1 MKIRRVSQIITV
13 ITRRCSTQKSYSTA
27 ALPLTT
33 ENFEDVVAECYP
45 RPYSEI
51 PGPKQLPIIGNSWR
65 FAPVIGHYKIQDL
78 DKVMWSLYE
87 EYGKIVKVGG
97 LIGHPD
103 LLFVFDGD
111 NIQKIFRQEEH
122 MPHRPSMPSLH
133 YYKERLQKDFFEG
146 HEGVI
151 GIHGPKWDRFRKQ
164 VQQIML
170 TPSTAKSYV
179 QPLDEI
185 ASDFL
190 NRMKESLDEN
200 AELPENFLFEIYKW
214 ALESVARVSL
224 DTRLGCLEPNLPKDS
239 ESQKIIDSINTF
251 FWNVAEVELKM
262 PIWRIYKNKPF
273 RKYIGA
279 LEDFRTLCMRNISRA
294 MITKAN
300 SNIVSK
306 KDGNASILERILK
319 KTGSSKTAA
328 VLALDLL
335 LVGVDTTSI
344 AVASTLYQLAINPEK
359 QEKLFK
365 ELNEALPD
373 SDTAIN
379 EAALE
384 KFHYLKACIKET
396 LRMYPVIIG
405 NGRSLTSDTIIEG
418 YMVPKGTHVIF
429 PHLVVSNITKYF
441 KNPNEFLPGRWLK
454 LKDSDGGCKHAHKI
468 HPFVSLP
475 FGYGRRSCLGRRFA
489 EIELQILLAKI
500 FRKYKVEYHH
510 EPFTYKITPTY
521 VPEQPL
527 KFRLIQRNK

>member
-1 MKIRRVSQIITV
+1 
-13 ITRRCSTQKSYSTA
+13 
-27 ALPLTT
+27 
-33 ENFEDVVAECYP
+33 
-45 RPYSEI
+45 
-51 PGPKQLPIIGNSWR
+51 
-65 FAPVIGHYKIQDL
+65 
-78 DKVMWSLYE
+78 
-87 EYGKIVKVGG
+87 
-97 LIGHPD
+97 
-103 LLFVFDGD
+103 
-111 NIQKIFRQEEH
+111 
-122 MPHRPSMPSLH
+122 
-133 YYKERLQKDFFEG
+133 
-146 HEGVI
+146 
-151 GIHGPKWDRFRKQ
+151 
-164 VQQIML
+164 
-170 TPSTAKSYV
+170 
-179 QPLDEI
+179 
-185 ASDFL
+185 
-190 NRMKESLDEN
+190 
-200 AELPENFLFEIYKW
+200 
-214 ALESVARVSL
+214 
-224 DTRLGCLEPNLPKDS
+224 
-239 ESQKIIDSINTF
+239 
-251 FWNVAEVELKM
+251 
-262 PIWRIYKNKPF
+262 
-273 RKYIGA
+273 
-279 LEDFRTLCMRNISRA
+279 MRNISRA

-454 LKDSDGGCKHAHKI
+454 LKD
-468 HPFVSLP
+468 
-475 FGYGRRSCLGRRFA
+475 
-489 EIELQILLAKI
+489 
-500 FRKYKVEYHH
+500 
-510 EPFTYKITPTY
+510 
-521 VPEQPL
+521 
-527 KFRLIQRNK
+527 